1 MNSAPHTLPT
11 IISAGIFDSSL
22 IYPAEQKR
30 TKNRRVSVYEIEL
43 PLESH
48 GFSHMNE
55 HRFAADTER
64 ILCAKPGQVR
74 YTELPYKCLFIH
86 FLAED
91 AYIKS
96 ICDRLPDQI
105 TLSERELYADCF
117 NRLIAATLEPTE
129 AGVMLAQSKLLE
141 LLSRLVREQNLLAES
156 GEEKRNN
163 AAIVKAAMAFMD
175 GNLENDIC
183 LADIAAHVH
192 LSKIYFHSLFKAATG
207 LTPHRYLQNKR
218 LSRAKTL
225 LVSSG
230 LGFAEI
236 ASLCGFSGQSH
247 FGSSFKK
254 ETGFTPREYRKKSSV
269 SWEA

>member
-1 MNSAPHTLPT
+1 MDKSKCYLPT
-11 IISAGIFDSSL
+11 LINAGIFDSSL
-22 IYPAEQKR
+22 IYPADQKR

-43 PLESH
+43 PLENK

-55 HRFAADTER
+55 SRFAVDTEK

-156 GEEKRNN
+156 GEEKRSN

-192 LSKIYFHSLFKAATG
+192 LSEIYFHSLFKAATG

-225 LVSSG
+225 LFSSG

-236 ASLCGFSGQSH
+236 ASLCGFSGQSY
-247 FGSSFKK
+247 FGSLFKK
-254 ETGFTPREYRKKSSV
+254 ETGVTPREYRRKTSL
-269 SWEA
+269 SWEI